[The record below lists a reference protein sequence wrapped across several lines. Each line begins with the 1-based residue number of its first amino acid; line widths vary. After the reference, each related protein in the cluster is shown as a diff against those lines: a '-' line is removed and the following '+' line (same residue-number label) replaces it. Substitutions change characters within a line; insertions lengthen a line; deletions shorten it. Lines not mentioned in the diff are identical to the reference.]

1 MTDCR
6 LRPKS
11 GWPSR
16 RAGPGLALCLTMG
29 CLGQAVLAQQDPS
42 LPAPLDWSREQD
54 HQNMQQQLGIT
65 ALRPGPSGQENAPN
79 PANYDESIANPF
91 PDWPDLLTL
100 VNGEAVA
107 TAEDWW
113 EKRRPE
119 LIEAFESE
127 VIGRVPAN
135 VPDVV
140 WRVTETATG
149 SVGGRAVEGRQL
161 VGEVDNSAYP
171 LIDVNIE
178 LTLVLPAGADG
189 PVPVMILFGSRN
201 VQQAV
206 GNAPLQGFGGRGGA
220 RGGGPGAGAAAPGA
234 SAPAQAARGAVP
246 VAPQDPPSTEQ
257 LIAQGWGFAF
267 LNPNS
272 IQADNGQGLTRGII
286 GLVNR
291 GQARKPDDWGSLRAW
306 SWGAARALDYFE
318 TVPAVDA
325 SRVGIEG
332 VSRYGKAALVTLAM
346 EPRFAVGLIGSSGEG
361 GVSPYRRN
369 FGEVVENL
377 TGGGE
382 YHWMAGNFLKYGTA
396 ESRFGSMNAGD
407 LPVDSHTLIALAA
420 PRATFISYGVPDLS
434 YGLPG
439 GGDSLWLDQ
448 KGSYMAA
455 VAASEVFEL
464 LGARGLGTDGDYRAA
479 ELPPVNAGL
488 LDGRLAWRQHDGGHT
503 DGPNWKYF
511 IPWANRELG
520 VRPSNFASAD
530 LPVAPDRPFPRTD
543 PNSHLAHQELLA
555 KRGAGTIDVFFIGD
569 SITRRWGAL
578 DYPEFLAHWNS
589 SFHGWNAANFGWG
602 GDRTENIL
610 WRLGNGELKGVDPEV
625 IVVQAGTNNV
635 GGQPGSP
642 DRADAIAAG
651 VEAIVAS
658 CREQAP
664 GAVIVLTG
672 IFPRSEPAVDNEIA
686 RINRRLE
693 RYSREQGLRF
703 IDINE
708 QLGEDGLLRP
718 EMSGD
723 GLHLS
728 LAGYEAWAEALQPLF
743 TEILGSPDETD
754 LAPPP
759 TGNPAARPGG

>member
-6 LRPKS
+6 LRPDS
-11 GWPSR
+11 DRPSR
-16 RAGPGLALCLTMG
+16 RAGPGLALCLTIG
-29 CLGQAVLAQQDPS
+29 CLSPAVLAQQDSS

-91 PDWPDLLTL
+91 PDWPALLTL
-100 VNGEAVA
+100 TNGDVVR
-107 TAEDWW
+107 TAEDWL

-119 LIEAFESE
+119 FVEAFESE
-127 VIGRVPAN
+127 VIGRVPTN
-135 VPDVV
+135 VPDVE

-161 VGEVDNSAYP
+161 VGAVDNSAYP

-178 LTLVLPAGADG
+178 LTLVLPVDAGD

-220 RGGGPGAGAAAPGA
+220 RGGGPGAGGAAPG
-234 SAPAQAARGAVP
+234 PA
-246 VAPQDPPSTEQ
+246 APQDPPSTEQ

-286 GLVNR
+286 GLVNS

-306 SWGAARALDYFE
+306 AWGAARALDYFE
-318 TVPAVDA
+318 TVAAIDS

-369 FGEVVENL
+369 FGEMVENL

-407 LPVDSHTLIALAA
+407 LPVDSHALIALAA
-420 PRATFISYGVPDLS
+420 PRATFISYGVPER
-434 YGLPG
+434 
-439 GGDSLWLDQ
+439 GDALWLDQ
-448 KGSYMAA
+448 KGSFMAA
-455 VAASEVFEL
+455 VAANEVFEL
-464 LGARGLGTDGDYRAA
+464 LGARGLGTDVDYRAA

-503 DGPNWKYF
+503 DAPNWKYF

-520 VRPSNFASAD
+520 IDQSKFASAGAA
-530 LPVAPDRPFPRTD
+530 VAPDRAFPRTD

-578 DYPEFLAHWNS
+578 DYPELLAHWNS

-610 WRLGNGELKGVDPEV
+610 WRLENGELKGVDPEV
-625 IVVQAGTNNV
+625 IVVQAGTNNI
-635 GGQPGSP
+635 GGQAGGP

-664 GAVIVLTG
+664 EAVIILTG
-672 IFPRSEPAVDNEIA
+672 IFPRSEPAVAREIG
-686 RINRRLE
+686 RINRSLE
-693 RYSREQGLRF
+693 RYALEQGLRF

-728 LAGYEAWAEALQPLF
+728 LAGYEVWAEALKPLF
-743 TEILGSPDETD
+743 TEILGSPAETD

-759 TGNPAARPGG
+759 TGNPAARPAG